1 MSASDACMQ
10 AQADLIQLPVL
21 RPKMLETT
29 ALGAAIAAGIGAGI
43 WTGTDDRKLESVN
56 ESGMEVFEPK
66 SSKEDAEALFE
77 KWEKAVEACKLF
89 I

>member
-10 AQADLIQLPVL
+10 AQADIIQLPVL
-21 RPKMLETT
+21 RPRMLETT

-43 WTGTDDRKLESVN
+43 WTGIDDHRLESVN

-66 SSKEDAEALFE
+66 LEKKDADGLFE
-77 KWEKAVEACKLF
+77 KWEKAVEACKVF
-89 I
+89 T

>member
-10 AQADLIQLPVL
+10 AQADIIQLPVL

-43 WTGTDDRKLESVN
+43 WKGVDDPKLESVN

-66 SSKEDAEALFE
+66 MESKDADGLFE
-77 KWEKAVEACKLF
+77 RWEKAVEACKVF
-89 I
+89 T